1 MKKKKPEPP
10 ENHERWLVSYADYM
24 TLLFALFVVLYSFA
38 MAKQSEYNAM
48 VRAFMDSMGRVG
60 LISRPVGSPVLEG
73 GTGILEVEQKSQ
85 IEKKEEDKKD
95 LTDTTKENL
104 IPELAID
111 LNAGNAE
118 IEAPEDLKK
127 NQSAAMVSKRK
138 DQKEMLGK
146 LQKQFQNKRVEVE
159 QLGQQLVIR
168 ITDTTLF
175 PAGSAFL
182 QPRLVPLIDE
192 IAAALKDIPGTIV
205 VTGHT
210 DNQTEFDSMYKNN
223 WELSS
228 LRAVAIV
235 QEMLK
240 NHELKGNRVIAQGR
254 ADTKPLVENSSPE
267 NRAKNRRI
275 EIIISQGEAEEIKA
289 VTVEKEAPAK

>member
-48 VRAFMDSMGRVG
+48 VKAFMDSMGKMG

-73 GTGILEVEQKSQ
+73 GTGILEVEQKSLV
-85 IEKKEEDKKD
+85 EKKEENKQD
-95 LTDTTKENL
+95 LSETTKESL
-104 IPELAID
+104 IPEVAID

-118 IEAPEDLKK
+118 INAPEDLQK

-159 QLGQQLVIR
+159 QLGQQLLIR

-182 QPRLVPLIDE
+182 QPRLAPLIDE
-192 IAAALKDIPGTIV
+192 IANVLKDIPGTIV

-210 DNQTEFDSMYKNN
+210 DNLQEFDSLYKNN

-240 NHELKGNRVIAQGR
+240 NKGLQPNRIIAQGR
-254 ADTKPLVENSSPE
+254 ADTKPLVDNNSPE

-275 EIIISQGEAEEIKA
+275 EIVVTQGEPEEVKA
-289 VTVEKEAPAK
+289 VTVEANAKAE

>member
-1 MKKKKPEPP
+1 
-10 ENHERWLVSYADYM
+10 
-24 TLLFALFVVLYSFA
+24 
-38 MAKQSEYNAM
+38 M
-48 VRAFMDSMGRVG
+48 VKAFMDSMGKVG

-73 GTGILEVEQKSQ
+73 GTGILEVEQKSLV
-85 IEKKEEDKKD
+85 EKKEENKQD
-95 LTDTTKENL
+95 LSETTKESL
-104 IPELAID
+104 IPEVAID

-118 IEAPEDLKK
+118 INAPEDLQK

-159 QLGQQLVIR
+159 QLGQQLLIR

-182 QPRLVPLIDE
+182 QPRLAPLIDE
-192 IAAALKDIPGTIV
+192 IANVLKDIPGTIV

-210 DNQTEFDSMYKNN
+210 DNLQEFDSLYKNN

-240 NHELKGNRVIAQGR
+240 NKGLQPNRIIAQGR
-254 ADTKPLVENSSPE
+254 ADTKPLVDNNSPE

-275 EIIISQGEAEEIKA
+275 EIVVTQGEPEEVKA
-289 VTVEKEAPAK
+289 VTVEANAKAE

>member
-24 TLLFALFVVLYSFA
+24 TLLFALFVVLYAFA

-48 VRAFMDSMGRVG
+48 VQAFMDSMGKVG
-60 LISRPVGSPVLEG
+60 LISRPVGDPIFEG
-73 GTGILEVEQKSQ
+73 GTGILEVEQKSA
-85 IEKKEEDKKD
+85 IEKKEDHKQEMS
-95 LTDTTKENL
+95 KEHQEKL
-104 IPELAID
+104 IPEVAVALSV
-111 LNAGNAE
+111 GNAE
-118 IEAPEDLKK
+118 TNAPEDLLQS
-127 NQSAAMVSKRK
+127 QSATMLSKRK
-138 DQKEMLGK
+138 DQTELLGK
-146 LQKQFQNKRVEVE
+146 LQKQFQNQRVEVE
-159 QLGQQLVIR
+159 QLGQQLLIR

-182 QPRLVPLIDE
+182 QPRLTPLIEE
-192 IAAALKDIPGTIV
+192 IASVLKDIPGTIV

-210 DNQTEFDSMYKNN
+210 DNLQTFDSLYKNN

-240 NHELKGNRVIAQGR
+240 NKQIQPNRIIAQGR
-254 ADTKPLVENSSPE
+254 ADTQPLLDNSSPE

-275 EIIISQGEAEEIKA
+275 EIVVTQGEAEEVKA
-289 VTVEKEAPAK
+289 VTVEKTPQPQ